1 MQIQLS
7 DKFNYRRLLRFV
19 APCIAMIVFTS
30 IYCVVD
36 GLFVSNFAGKTP
48 FAALNL
54 IWPFIMILGSLG
66 FMIGTGGSAIVSKTL
81 GEGRND
87 DANKYFSFLI
97 FFTCAISVVIAVG
110 CVFAVPSVSKLL
122 GAEGELLSYSVE
134 YGRILVIGVP
144 TFILQNVFQSFCT
157 TAEKPKFGFWV
168 TVAAGMTNI
177 VFDAIFVAGCR
188 MGLKGA
194 AIATVM
200 SQAVGAVVPLIFFI
214 KPRGGLLKFTRC
226 EFYGKVLLKTL
237 TNGSSEFV
245 ANISGSIVSMLF
257 NYQLMRLTGE
267 NGVAAYGV
275 LMNVNFIYVAIFI
288 GYSIGVAP
296 IIGFNYG
303 AQNTDELKNVVKKSI
318 VIMWIIGAA
327 MVALAEALAVPL
339 SKLFVGYDAELYEM
353 TRNAFFVYSFEF
365 VFVGINIFGSSMFT
379 ALNNGA
385 VSAAISF
392 VRTIIFQ
399 VASVIVLPML
409 LGLNGIWMSGIV
421 ANACATIVTAIC
433 FFALRKRYGYI

>member
-1 MQIQLS
+1 MQIKLS

-19 APCIAMIVFTS
+19 APCIAMMVFTS
-30 IYCVVD
+30 IYGVVD
-36 GLFVSNFAGKTP
+36 GLFVSNFTGKTQ
-48 FAALNL
+48 FAGINL
-54 IWPFIMILGSLG
+54 IWPFVMVLGSVG

-81 GEGRND
+81 GEGRTE
-87 DANKYFSFLI
+87 DANRYFSFLI
-97 FFTCAISVVIAVG
+97 YFTCAISVVIAVG
-110 CVFAVPSVSKLL
+110 CVFAVPKVAELF
-122 GAEGELLSYSVE
+122 GAEGELLSYSVI

-157 TAEKPKFGFWV
+157 TAEKAKFGFWV
-168 TVAAGMTNI
+168 TVAAGVTNI
-177 VFDAIFVAGCR
+177 VFDAVFVVGCR
-188 MGLKGA
+188 MGVKGA

-214 KPRGGLLKFTRC
+214 KPRGSLLRFTKC
-226 EFYGKVLLKTL
+226 GFYGKVLLKTF

-257 NYQLMRLTGE
+257 NYQLLRLAGE

-275 LMNVNFIYVAIFI
+275 LMYVNFIYIAIFV

-296 IIGFNYG
+296 IIGYNYG
-303 AQNTDELKNVVKKSI
+303 AKDRDELKNVVKKSI
-318 VIMWIIGAA
+318 IIMWIFGAA
-327 MVALAEALAVPL
+327 MVALAEALAIPL

-365 VFVGINIFGSSMFT
+365 AFVGINIFGSSMFT
-379 ALNNGA
+379 ALNNGV
-385 VSAAISF
+385 VSAVISF
-392 VRTIIFQ
+392 LRTIVFQ
-399 VASVIVLPML
+399 VASVMLLPML

-421 ANACATIVTAIC
+421 ANACATIVTAVC
-433 FFALRKRYGYI
+433 FFAFRKRYGYF